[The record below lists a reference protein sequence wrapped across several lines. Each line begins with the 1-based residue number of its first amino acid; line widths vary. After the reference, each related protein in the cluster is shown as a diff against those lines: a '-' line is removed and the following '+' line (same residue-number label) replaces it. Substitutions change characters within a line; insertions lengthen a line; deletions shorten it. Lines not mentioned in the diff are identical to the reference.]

1 MSRSSMRL
9 TRSMLPQPA
18 RDLVPDEV
26 TDSQLAFWWAAFE
39 LGRSAAAA
47 ALDPAAGF
55 ATAAGI
61 DGAPGL
67 QTVDQGDQVD
77 DQVEPEW
84 VDHVIAYAAS
94 RAPGADQDALGQLLR
109 TDDQVGAWIERDELP
124 SDRVW
129 TMVVDGVLERARL
142 VKDPMAGM
150 GD

>member
-18 RDLVPDEV
+18 RGLVPDEV

-39 LGRSAAAA
+39 LGRSSAAA

-55 ATAAGI
+55 ATAAAV
-61 DGAPGL
+61 DGVPGL
-67 QTVDQGDQVD
+67 QTDDQGDQVD
-77 DQVEPEW
+77 DQVEPDW
-84 VDHVIAYAAS
+84 VEHVIAYAVD
-94 RAPGADQDALGQLLR
+94 RVPGANQDALGQLLR
-109 TDDQVGAWIERDELP
+109 TDDQVSAWIERDELP
-124 SDRVW
+124 SERVW